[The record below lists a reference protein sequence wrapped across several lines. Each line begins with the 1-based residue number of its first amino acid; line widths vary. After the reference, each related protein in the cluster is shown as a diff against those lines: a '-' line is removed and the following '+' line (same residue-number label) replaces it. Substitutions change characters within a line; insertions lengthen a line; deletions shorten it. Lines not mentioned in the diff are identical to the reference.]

1 MADKQYTIKVGYSV
15 DDSGL
20 KKVKQD
26 LQTVQDIANEFKL
39 LGKGDY
45 TKQVSALTNAFDKS
59 ANFTLGKFD
68 SGKFVNEIKKSKLT
82 VDQLRTSLNA
92 MYGDGRSVFNHIAK
106 DVLDTNIQLRQ
117 TPKFIQEF
125 QRTFTNVFRY
135 NLAGMIQNA
144 FTGSFQQAIG
154 FAKSLDS
161 SLNDIRIV
169 TGKSAD
175 EMARFSKEAASAAK
189 SLGKSTT
196 DYTNASLI
204 YYQQGLS
211 ENEVKARTETTLKAA
226 NVTGQ
231 STDAVSQEL
240 TAVWNGYKLV
250 ADETESAVDKLAAV
264 AATTA
269 SNLEELSTGMSKVAS
284 AANTMG
290 VDFDQLNAQIATII
304 SVTRQAPESVGTALK
319 TIYAR
324 MSTIEAG
331 GMDEEGNTLTSYT
344 EKMNN
349 FGISVLDQTG
359 HLRDMGDVMEEIG
372 QKWQYMNKEQ
382 QVSLAQAMAGTRQ
395 YNNLMALFENWD
407 MYSKALNTSQ
417 NALGTLQKQQNI
429 YMDSLEA
436 HLKTLET
443 AKEEVFNT
451 LIDTDSFK
459 DLIDTVTALTETLN
473 TFFETFGGGLNSVLG
488 LMGMLAPMFKGQI
501 AGGIT
506 STAQSVKSF
515 ITNKNVI
522 QQQQEIALGQS
533 QNFITKDTD
542 PRMAQAFKTKAEG
555 LGMLNAHHVGTFA
568 TQEEYAAYIQQID
581 EIAKISGER
590 AGLQQ
595 TNFDTILDPSKY
607 LGGKDDFFDKKGFK
621 PSAELSN
628 KAFDARK
635 SGLAISGDEAL
646 EINNQLV
653 EEYDKFVEE
662 KKKAVELAKQEIEK
676 AKELLKYE
684 KEIKALTNKKTSE
697 EEADIAK
704 KKLTNAG
711 LKIQPKSLESYQE
724 TIANADLMGERY
736 AEAREDYEL
745 AKSKE
750 ARIDRGGND
759 AIDAYQKEQQELEL
773 RREITANVEE
783 EEKAKY
789 NIYEATNL
797 ITNSLQASIGL
808 YSSIASITSI
818 IEDDTNTTGEAIGK
832 IAAVLA
838 FQLLPGLVSTV
849 KLLSDL
855 KKTSA
860 ASGAIKGATEG
871 LAAAGTK
878 EVVKQGA
885 GIGTALGSGIA
896 SALGPVLVVAVA
908 AAVVA
913 GILNAINQHE
923 IKKLEKKAE
932 EAQKN
937 LQRGLETAKKSQEEA
952 DALKQIEAGYDELQ
966 KQYEDGN
973 LTKQDVINKTY
984 DLCMQYGQEDLAVR
998 ALCGSYEELNGL
1010 IEESS
1015 KKKNDKAIRDAKMAV
1030 QLANASADADIAVY
1044 NKKHGGVDYSKG
1056 MALKLAQNYDQIQ
1069 DTITNNPN
1077 STEAK
1082 AYLKELNLVG
1092 SQVDTIR
1099 AQWDAQA
1106 QGMFSNIGMG
1116 MDEGA
1121 ITSQAAYNKALEDA
1135 WKANES
1141 DFSSIGY
1148 DREKFMEE
1156 FNSSLLNDSDLSG
1169 YAQNTN
1175 LASQIA
1181 EQASVSI
1188 DEISDKL
1195 ADLDDGGLE
1204 FISEALNDE
1213 VIKSE
1218 KDFDELIKSYDN
1230 VRDYFKKNPVRIGV
1244 EGGLAQL
1251 AEKGEI
1257 DGATLAQIF
1266 SNGEISG
1273 LSQDQFSGLDIGS
1286 QSVALLNA
1294 TITDAKESE
1303 EDRKKALAALE
1314 AERDRLIQEAE
1325 NSYGTLTGEEIS
1337 AEEMRQAQ
1345 IDKFK
1350 TRASHDF
1357 KQGITDEELSAITSV
1372 TNATESDYEQI
1383 AKAVLNENFDNLT
1396 KAQKEIYEY
1405 IKDEIG
1411 DEQNWADSLLHGVVK
1426 TTQGGTDQK
1435 TIRENVNQLKY
1446 YEKQINKLQKAEF
1459 NYKKNKDAVNNAY
1472 KQNGAIVDHLQS
1484 QYKNLTNVVKDYND
1498 NGKLSVDNVQ
1508 TLLTMD
1514 NAFVASLEFQ
1524 GDQLAINGQAYE
1536 SLMDVQKA
1544 YMKEEV
1550 LSQMITDL
1558 NGLSQQKAI
1567 DMSQQLGS
1575 AQVQLSFDIEKAS
1588 AAAQEGSVAFTE
1600 YASALAKATG
1610 LDLGNISKDEAEIMK
1625 AAENK
1630 LKMIDAMTY
1639 YEDENSKSKKKKEEK
1654 KEYDDEF
1661 DRYWDLKKAID
1672 KVTQALER
1680 LDEVQEHL
1688 HGPELIKSL
1697 QNENKLLEKQ
1707 KETYVAL
1714 GKEQEKEAA
1723 ELREKLG
1730 DSGFLFDSEGQITNY
1745 KAQTQQMLQDM
1756 QAITDK
1762 FNQGG
1767 YDEESY
1773 DAAQKKYEKL
1783 KKNLERY
1790 DTLFYSE
1797 MVENEKK
1804 LREIEDEV
1812 IDNNMQAWETDIQV
1826 NLDLSEAER
1835 QWNDFF
1841 RDIQRDFTLEF
1852 EDISKKNAVGKKDFD
1867 TYTRAGGTLDTNMRA
1882 IQDIEAEMDTI
1893 MAGGA
1898 GKTIHS
1904 IAEGREKLKE
1914 LASEYRDNIQ
1924 NVYALYEEAWNNYL
1938 ETIDQGSAKLEKLV
1952 KEYDLINQK
1961 LEFQSQLIQLIYG
1974 KQEYDLMDQFYTAQR
1989 VNSEQEVDSLRQQ
2002 TEMWK
2007 KLYEEADEG
2016 SQDKA
2021 KYYDL
2026 WIDKQNQLNDLVIK
2040 HIEMLKNEYSNTVEN
2055 IFNKLEKTM
2064 TNNNTFSWMKE
2075 QWDLAKKS
2083 ADGYYDD
2090 VERIYEL
2097 ETMENKWKEA
2107 IDKAD
2112 TNKSQKMLNELMNT
2126 QLDSLREKEKLSEYD
2141 ITLAEKRLAVAKAQ
2155 AALDDAQN
2163 AKNTMKVTRGADG
2176 NWSYQYVADEDDVLA
2191 KQQAL
2196 LDAQHE
2202 AYEFAKKSW
2211 EDMQASIISD
2221 TSEALE
2227 SIKKLELEKVGASEE
2242 EIALID
2248 EKIRTIEETYWGPE
2262 GIITQHKQMAA
2273 EQERMLNEETAM
2285 SLVTAYNVDKEAYA
2299 EMTTEE
2305 KALLDELRQNQID
2318 SMQEVYYSTDEV
2330 YNLLADE
2337 AEAANARSL
2346 ESWTTLSAE
2355 IIRQWNS
2362 DDEDS
2367 VRTNILSALGQC
2379 QDALVDYGT
2388 YLDILAEKAGMDF
2401 GESGISGQIA
2411 EATLRTE
2418 LLNGQTAILVE
2429 TIESDLANALEV
2441 FENMQEEWIGV
2452 AEQTNVAYN
2461 ELENYLGMVGTVRK
2475 ELADLAQIINEMQ
2488 NLDIDLALNVP
2499 KGPGDKDNIASA
2511 NSSWK
2516 NNYKIEN
2523 YREGQFGIWDVNKG
2537 NWVVI
2542 GNESIDDY
2550 IGWNDT
2556 DFLKQYGYTGD
2567 PSQDHINWASMSYQ
2581 DKANWINRRA
2591 GGRDGNYG
2599 SLDYGALL
2607 GAVDGV
2613 LQKYAAKG
2621 AATVIGLD
2629 TGGYTGD
2636 WGPEGR
2642 LAMLHEKEL
2651 VLNKEDTSNMLSLV
2665 DILRGIS
2672 KSDVEGMMQLAFA
2685 DGIVG
2690 TAGFGAITNSSS
2702 SVGGNT
2708 FNITAEFPNAND
2720 VNEIRQAI
2728 LSLPNLA
2735 AQYINK
2741 K

>member
-45 TKQVSALTNAFDKS
+45 TKQISALTNAFDKS

-68 SGKFVNEIKKSKLT
+68 SGKFVNELKKSKLT

-92 MYGDGRSVFNHIAK
+92 MYGDGQTVFNHIAK
-106 DVLDTNIQLRQ
+106 DVLDANIQLRQ

-250 ADETESAVDKLAAV
+250 ADETEAAVDKLAAV

-459 DLIDTVTALTETLN
+459 DLIDTVTTLTETLN
-473 TFFETFGGGLNSVLG
+473 TFFETFGGGLNG
-488 LMGMLAPMFKGQI
+488 IMGMMAMFAPMFKTQI

-506 STAQSVKSF
+506 STVGNIKNF
-515 ITNKNVI
+515 FTNKN
-522 QQQQEIALGQS
+522 LMS
-533 QNFITKDTD
+533 
-542 PRMAQAFKTKAEG
+542 AQAGFAQSIGGLMNDDPVMNAVYQQRASIINTLNENHAEAF
-555 LGMLNAHHVGTFA
+555 MS
-568 TQEEYAAYIQQID
+568 QEEYDAF
-581 EIAKISGER
+581 KKRGE
-590 AGLQQ
+590 A
-595 TNFDTILDPSKY
+595 
-607 LGGKDDFFDKKGFK
+607 
-621 PSAELSN
+621 LSL
-628 KAFDARK
+628 K
-635 SGLAISGDEAL
+635 SGAAAQS
-646 EINNQLV
+646 
-653 EEYDKFVEE
+653 
-662 KKKAVELAKQEIEK
+662 
-676 AKELLKYE
+676 
-684 KEIKALTNKKTSE
+684 
-697 EEADIAK
+697 
-704 KKLTNAG
+704 
-711 LKIQPKSLESYQE
+711 
-724 TIANADLMGERY
+724 
-736 AEAREDYEL
+736 
-745 AKSKE
+745 
-750 ARIDRGGND
+750 
-759 AIDAYQKEQQELEL
+759 QQELLGALTSDEYKKMFGDANRASNMASGFKEAGTLLDTNDLSALKKSVTEARDNRLSNLGYKIQDLQTRRDTLSERKAALLQLADEKDLRKAKAPNAPQLTQAQREL
-773 RREITANVEE
+773 QTSLFGNTNLSGDQIRKKTEELDLDKQIAEIDTQIASAEKEKATYIEKSAKLTQSMEEKLDIEARKAAFIHDEESGIVEE
-783 EEKAKY
+783 IENQRKDKLDIY
-789 NIYEATNL
+789 NATDLTVNAL
-797 ITNSLQASIGL
+797 ATAAGL
-808 YSSIASITSI
+808 YSSIGSITAI
-818 IEDDTNTTGEAIGK
+818 ISDDTDSIGEKIGK
-832 IAAVLA
+832 LSMVLMAQVLPSVVSLVNFTREMKQMQGAANGAVE
-838 FQLLPGLVSTV
+838 G
-849 KLLSDL
+849 
-855 KKTSA
+855 SA
-860 ASGAIKGATEG
+860 KGA
-871 LAAAGTK
+871 AK
-878 EVVKQGA
+878 EVAKK
-885 GIGTALGSGIA
+885 GIGAKIGATVA
-896 SALGPVLVVAVA
+896 SALGPILAVA
-908 AAVVA
+908 IGAAVVA
-913 GILNAINQHE
+913 GFLNAINQHE

-932 EAQKN
+932 K
-937 LQRGLETAKKSQEEA
+937 AKEELKRATEQSSKSNEEA
-952 DALKQIEAGYDELQ
+952 EALRQIEEGYDELQ
-966 KQYEDGN
+966 KQLEDGSI
-973 LTKQDVINKTY
+973 TKQDVIDKTY
-984 DLCMQYGQEDLAVR
+984 DLCIQYGQEDLAVR
-998 ALCGSYEELNGL
+998 ALCGSYENLNDL
-1010 IEESS
+1010 LEENS
-1015 KKKNDKAIRDAKMAV
+1015 KKKNEQAIADSKMAV
-1030 QLANASADADIAVY
+1030 ERAKESAKAEAKLY
-1044 NKKHGGVDYSKG
+1044 NKKNSSFFGLIPNKKKSVSASDATNL
-1056 MALKLAQNYDQIQ
+1056 ALNYDEIQ
-1069 DTITNNPN
+1069 ESVLKNPD
-1077 STEAK
+1077 SKESK
-1082 AYLKELNLVG
+1082 EYLRQLEVLG
-1092 SQVDTIR
+1092 EQVDVIR
-1099 AQWDAQA
+1099 AEYASQAAAQ
-1106 QGMFSNIGMG
+1106 MSNIGLD
-1116 MDEGA
+1116 MDNGA
-1121 ITSQAAYNKALEDA
+1121 ITSQAAYVEALKNA
-1135 WKANES
+1135 WTNNS
-1141 DFSSIGY
+1141 DFFASIGY
-1148 DREKFMEE
+1148 DEKEFYDE
-1156 FNSSLLNDSDLSG
+1156 FNSQMLKDEELSS
-1169 YAQNTN
+1169 YAQKYGI
-1175 LASQIA
+1175 SQQIA
-1181 EQASVSI
+1181 
-1188 DEISDKL
+1188 DEAKIS
-1195 ADLDDGGLE
+1195 A
-1204 FISEALNDE
+1204 DE
-1213 VIKSE
+1213 VNDIL
-1218 KDFDELIKSYDN
+1218 KDADTAMIQYVSDALSDGVIESKESLEEILKEYDEF
-1230 VRDYFKKNPVRIGV
+1230 RGYFEKNPVRMGI
-1244 EGGLAQL
+1244 ESGLAQL
-1251 AEKGEI
+1251 VK
-1257 DGATLAQIF
+1257 DGTISEDTIAQIF
-1266 SNGEISG
+1266 SNGNIG
-1273 LSQDQFSGLDIGS
+1273 NMSQDQFSSADVGTQTASLLTAQIFDAQNQEQARKEALEEANRLLKEAEDKQSEYGGIEKTLSAEDI
-1286 QSVALLNA
+1286 QSVFIQHLKNNSRNVYNYDAYGNMWSQADLLEN
-1294 TITDAKESE
+1294 ITP
-1303 EDRKKALAALE
+1303 EDI
-1314 AERDRLIQEAE
+1314 AEIA
-1325 NSYGTLTGEEIS
+1325 
-1337 AEEMRQAQ
+1337 
-1345 IDKFK
+1345 
-1350 TRASHDF
+1350 RASKEGKTDSLTD
-1357 KQGITDEELSAITSV
+1357 KQKQDLEIIKSQLEKGQLNYQGDSWE
-1372 TNATESDYEQI
+1372 DY
-1383 AKAVLNENFDNLT
+1383 VLNDYKVTGNKSNLS
-1396 KAQKEIYEY
+1396 QKEIKENEKSILRY
-1405 IKDEIG
+1405 KKKVDE
-1411 DEQNWADSLLHGVVK
+1411 
-1426 TTQGGTDQK
+1426 
-1435 TIRENVNQLKY
+1435 LK
-1446 YEKQINKLQKAEF
+1446 KAELD
-1459 NYKKNKDAVNNAY
+1459 YKKTKESVNAAY
-1472 KQNGAIVDHLQS
+1472 KQTANDVDHLQS
-1484 QYKNLTNVVKDYND
+1484 QYQGLVNIVKDYND
-1498 NGKLSVDNVQ
+1498 NNKLSVDNVQ

-1524 GDQLAINGQAYE
+1524 GDQLAINGQTYE
-1536 SLMDVQKA
+1536 SLMDIQKA

-1558 NGLSQQKAI
+1558 AGLSQKKAI
-1567 DMSQQLGS
+1567 DLSYQLGN
-1575 AQVQLSFDIEKAS
+1575 AQKGLSIDVAEAS
-1588 AAAQEGSVAFTE
+1588 AAAQQGTVAFTE
-1600 YASALAKATG
+1600 YASALAKAAG
-1610 LDLGNISKDEAEIMK
+1610 VDLGNISKDEAEFIK
-1625 AAENK
+1625 ATENR
-1630 LKMIDAMTY
+1630 LKMLDAMTY
-1639 YEDENSKSKKKKEEK
+1639 YEDENSKSKKNKEEK

-1672 KVTQALER
+1672 KVTQAIER
-1680 LDEVQEHL
+1680 LDEAQEHL

-1714 GKEQEKEAA
+1714 GKEQEKEAE
-1723 ELREKLG
+1723 ELRKKLG

-1767 YDEESY
+1767 YDEDSY
-1773 DAAQKKYEKL
+1773 NAAQKKYEKI

-1797 MVENEKK
+1797 MVDNEKK
-1804 LREIEDEV
+1804 LREIEDAV

-1867 TYTRAGGTLDTNMRA
+1867 TYTRAGGTLDTNIKA
-1882 IQDIEAEMDTI
+1882 IRDIEADMDAI
-1893 MAGGA
+1893 AAGGT
-1898 GKTIHS
+1898 GKLIHS
-1904 IAEGREKLKE
+1904 IAEGREKVKE
-1914 LASEYRDNIQ
+1914 LATDYRNNIQ
-1924 NVYALYEEAWNNYL
+1924 EVYNLYQEAWENYL
-1938 ETIDQGSAKLEKLV
+1938 ATIDQGSAKLEKLI

-2040 HIEMLKNEYSNTVEN
+2040 HIEMLKNEYSNTVES

-2112 TNKSQKMLNELMNT
+2112 SNKSQKMLNELMNT

-2163 AKNTMKVTRGADG
+2163 AKNTMKVTRGTDG

-2285 SLVTAYNVDKEAYA
+2285 SVVTAYNVDQAAY
-2299 EMTTEE
+2299 EQMTTEE

-2318 SMQEVYYSTDEV
+2318 SMQDVYYSTDEV

-2337 AEAANARSL
+2337 AEATNARSL

-2379 QDALVDYGT
+2379 QDALVDYGAF
-2388 YLDILAEKAGMDF
+2388 LDILAEKAGMDF
-2401 GESGISGQIA
+2401 GEAGISGQIA

-2418 LLNGQTAILVE
+2418 LLNDQTAILVE

-2441 FENMQEEWIGV
+2441 FENMQDEWMNV
-2452 AEQTNVAYN
+2452 AEDTHTAYE
-2461 ELENYLGMVGTVRK
+2461 ELENYLHTVGTVRQ

-2488 NLDIDLALNVP
+2488 NLDIDLALSVP
-2499 KGPGDKDNIASA
+2499 KGPGNKDKDNT
-2511 NSSWK
+2511 NPYGTD
-2516 NNYKIEN
+2516 NNIRFEN
-2523 YREGQFGIWDVNKG
+2523 YREGQIGAWNVEKG
-2537 NWVVI
+2537 NWEAI
-2542 GNESIDDY
+2542 GTEQILDNYFSDNVLRKDY
-2550 IGWNDT
+2550 LGMT
-2556 DFLKQYGYTGD
+2556 KEDFR
-2567 PSQDHINWASMSYQ
+2567 NMSEAEQVAWLNQHYE
-2581 DKANWINRRA
+2581 D
-2591 GGRDGNYG
+2591 
-2599 SLDYGALL
+2599 
-2607 GAVDGV
+2607 V
-2613 LQKYAAKG
+2613 
-2621 AATVIGLD
+2621 AATAVATNLFDTISSNKRPLQNNFYKIKQFD
-2629 TGGYTGD
+2629 TGGYTGA
-2636 WGPEGR
+2636 WGSDGR
-2642 LAMLHEKEL
+2642 LAILDEKEL

-2672 KSDVEGMMQLAFA
+2672 KSDVESMMQLAFA

>member
-45 TKQVSALTNAFDKS
+45 TKQISALTNAFDKS

-68 SGKFVNEIKKSKLT
+68 SGKFVNELKKSKLT

-92 MYGDGRSVFNHIAK
+92 MYGDGQTVFNHIAK
-106 DVLDTNIQLRQ
+106 DVLDANIQLRQ

-250 ADETESAVDKLAAV
+250 ADETEAAVDKLAAV

-407 MYSKALNTSQ
+407 MYTKTLNTSQ
-417 NALGTLQKQQNI
+417 NALGTLQKQQNV

-459 DLIDTVTALTETLN
+459 DLIDTVTTLTETLN
-473 TFFETFGGGLNSVLG
+473 TFFETFGGGLNG
-488 LMGMLAPMFKGQI
+488 IMGMMAMFAPMFKTQI

-506 STAQSVKSF
+506 STVGNIKNF
-515 ITNKNVI
+515 FTNKN
-522 QQQQEIALGQS
+522 LMS
-533 QNFITKDTD
+533 
-542 PRMAQAFKTKAEG
+542 AQAGFAQSTGGLMNDDPVMNAVYQQRASIINTLNKNHAEAF
-555 LGMLNAHHVGTFA
+555 MS
-568 TQEEYAAYIQQID
+568 QEEYDAF
-581 EIAKISGER
+581 KKRGE
-590 AGLQQ
+590 A
-595 TNFDTILDPSKY
+595 
-607 LGGKDDFFDKKGFK
+607 
-621 PSAELSN
+621 LSL
-628 KAFDARK
+628 K
-635 SGLAISGDEAL
+635 SGAAAQSQQELLGALTSDEYKKMFGDANRASNMASGLKETGVLLDTNDLSALKKSVTEARDNRLTNLGYEIRDLQTKRDTLSERKAALLQLADEKDLRKAKAPNAPQLTQAQRELQTSLFGNTNLSGDQ
-646 EINNQLV
+646 IR
-653 EEYDKFVEE
+653 
-662 KKKAVELAKQEIEK
+662 
-676 AKELLKYE
+676 
-684 KEIKALTNKKTSE
+684 KKTE
-697 EEADIAK
+697 ELDLDKQIAEID
-704 KKLTNAG
+704 T
-711 LKIQPKSLESYQE
+711 Q
-724 TIANADLMGERY
+724 IANAEKEKATYIEKSAKLTQSMEEKLDI
-736 AEAREDYEL
+736 EARKAAFIHDEE
-745 AKSKE
+745 SG
-750 ARIDRGGND
+750 I
-759 AIDAYQKEQQELEL
+759 
-773 RREITANVEE
+773 VEE
-783 EEKAKY
+783 IENQRKDKLDIY
-789 NIYEATNL
+789 NATDLTVNAL
-797 ITNSLQASIGL
+797 ATAAGL
-808 YSSIASITSI
+808 YSSIGSITAI
-818 IEDDTNTTGEAIGK
+818 ISDDTDSIGEKIGK
-832 IAAVLA
+832 LSMVLMAQVLPSVVSLVNFTREMKQMQGAANGAVEGSA
-838 FQLLPGLVSTV
+838 EGAAKEVA
-849 KLLSDL
+849 
-855 KKTSA
+855 KKGI
-860 ASGAIKGATEG
+860 GAKIGAT
-871 LAAAGTK
+871 
-878 EVVKQGA
+878 V
-885 GIGTALGSGIA
+885 A
-896 SALGPVLVVAVA
+896 SALGPILAVA
-908 AAVVA
+908 IGAAVVA
-913 GILNAINQHE
+913 GFLNAINQHE

-932 EAQKN
+932 K
-937 LQRGLETAKKSQEEA
+937 AKEELKRATEQSSKSNEEA
-952 DALKQIEAGYDELQ
+952 EALRQIEEGYDELQ
-966 KQYEDGN
+966 KQLEDDSM
-973 LTKQDVINKTY
+973 TKQDVIDKTY
-984 DLCMQYGQEDLAVR
+984 DLCIQYGQEDLAVR
-998 ALCGSYEELNGL
+998 ALCGSYENLNNL
-1010 IEESS
+1010 LEENS
-1015 KKKNDKAIRDAKMAV
+1015 KKKNEQAIADSKMAV
-1030 QLANASADADIAVY
+1030 ERAKASAKAEAKLY
-1044 NKKHGGVDYSKG
+1044 NKKNSSFFGLIPNKKKSVSASDATNL
-1056 MALKLAQNYDQIQ
+1056 ALNYDEIQ
-1069 DTITNNPN
+1069 ESVLKNPD
-1077 STEAK
+1077 SKESK
-1082 AYLKELNLVG
+1082 EYLRQLEVLG
-1092 SQVDTIR
+1092 EQVDAIR
-1099 AQWDAQA
+1099 AEYASQAAAQ
-1106 QGMFSNIGMG
+1106 MSNIGLG
-1116 MDEGA
+1116 MDNGA
-1121 ITSQAAYNKALEDA
+1121 ITSQAAYVEALRSA
-1135 WKANES
+1135 WKNNS
-1141 DFSSIGY
+1141 DFFTSIGY
-1148 DREKFMEE
+1148 DEKEFYDE
-1156 FNSSLLNDSDLSG
+1156 FNSQILKDEELSS
-1169 YAQNTN
+1169 YARKYGISQ
-1175 LASQIA
+1175 QIA
-1181 EQASVSI
+1181 
-1188 DEISDKL
+1188 DEAKIS
-1195 ADLDDGGLE
+1195 A
-1204 FISEALNDE
+1204 DE
-1213 VIKSE
+1213 VNDIL
-1218 KDFDELIKSYDN
+1218 KDADTAMIQYVSDALSDGVIESKESLEEILKEYDEF
-1230 VRDYFKKNPVRIGV
+1230 RGYFEKNPVRMGI
-1244 EGGLAQL
+1244 ESGLAQL
-1251 AEKGEI
+1251 VK
-1257 DGATLAQIF
+1257 DGTISGDTIAQIF
-1266 SNGEISG
+1266 SNGNIG
-1273 LSQDQFSGLDIGS
+1273 NMSQDQFSSADVGTQTASLLTAQIFDAQSQEQARKEALEEANRLLKEAEGKQSEYGGIEKTLSAEDI
-1286 QSVALLNA
+1286 QSVFIQHLKNNA
-1294 TITDAKESE
+1294 RGLTYFDGKSGMEWQQTDILSGITP
-1303 EDRKKALAALE
+1303 EDI
-1314 AERDRLIQEAE
+1314 AEIA
-1325 NSYGTLTGEEIS
+1325 
-1337 AEEMRQAQ
+1337 
-1345 IDKFK
+1345 
-1350 TRASHDF
+1350 RASKEGKTDSLSD
-1357 KQGITDEELSAITSV
+1357 KQKQNLEIIKSQLEKGQLNYQGDSWE
-1372 TNATESDYEQI
+1372 DY
-1383 AKAVLNENFDNLT
+1383 VLNDYKITGNKSNLS
-1396 KAQKEIYEY
+1396 QKEI
-1405 IKDEIG
+1405 K
-1411 DEQNWADSLLHGVVK
+1411 
-1426 TTQGGTDQK
+1426 
-1435 TIRENVNQLKY
+1435 EN
-1446 YEKQINKLQKAEF
+1446 EKSILR
-1459 NYKKNKDAVNNAY
+1459 YKKKVDELKKTELDYKKTKESVNAAY
-1472 KQNGAIVDHLQS
+1472 KQTANNVDHLQS
-1484 QYKNLTNVVKDYND
+1484 QYKGLVNIVKDYND
-1498 NGKLSVDNVQ
+1498 NNKLSVDNVQ

-1536 SLMDVQKA
+1536 SLMDIQKA

-1550 LSQMITDL
+1550 LSQMVTDL
-1558 NGLSQQKAI
+1558 AGLSQKEAI
-1567 DMSQQLGS
+1567 DLSYQLGN
-1575 AQVQLSFDIEKAS
+1575 AQEGLSIDIAKAS
-1588 AAAQEGSVAFTE
+1588 AAAQQGTVAFTE

-1610 LDLGNISKDEAEIMK
+1610 VDLGNISKDEAEIIK

-1639 YEDENSKSKKKKEEK
+1639 YEDENSSSKKKKEEK

-1672 KVTQALER
+1672 KVTQAIER
-1680 LDEVQEHL
+1680 LDEAQEHL

-1714 GKEQEKEAA
+1714 GKEQEKEAE
-1723 ELREKLG
+1723 ELRKKLG

-1767 YDEESY
+1767 YDQDSY

-1790 DTLFYSE
+1790 DTLFYTE

-1804 LREIEDEV
+1804 LREIEDAV
-1812 IDNNMQAWETDIQV
+1812 IDNNMQAWSTDIQV

-1852 EDISKKNAVGKKDFD
+1852 EDISKKNNVGKKDFD
-1867 TYTRAGGTLDTNMRA
+1867 TYTRAGGTLDTNIRA
-1882 IQDIEAEMDTI
+1882 IRDIEADMDAI
-1893 MAGGA
+1893 AAGGT
-1898 GKTIHS
+1898 GKLIHS

-1914 LASEYRDNIQ
+1914 LATDYRNNIQ
-1924 NVYALYEEAWNNYL
+1924 EVYNLYQEAWENYL
-1938 ETIDQGSAKLEKLV
+1938 ATIDQGSAKLEKLI

-1974 KQEYDLMDQFYTAQR
+1974 KKEYDLMEQFYTAQR
-1989 VNSEQEVDSLRQQ
+1989 VNSEQEIDSLRQQ
-2002 TEMWK
+2002 TTMWQ

-2016 SQDKA
+2016 SADKA

-2026 WIDKQNQLNDLVIK
+2026 WIEKQNQLNDAVLK
-2040 HIEMLKNEYSNTVEN
+2040 HIDLLKNEYSNTVEG
-2055 IFNKLEKTM
+2055 IFDKLEKAV

-2126 QLDSLREKEKLSEYD
+2126 QLDALREKEKLSEYD

-2163 AKNTMKVTRGADG
+2163 AKNTMKVTRGTDG

-2221 TSEALE
+2221 TESALE

-2248 EKIRTIEETYWGPE
+2248 EKIRTIEEAYWGPE

-2273 EQERMLNEETAM
+2273 EQERMLNEETSM
-2285 SLVTAYNVDKEAYA
+2285 SLVTAYQVDQAAY
-2299 EMTTEE
+2299 EQMTTEE

-2318 SMQEVYYSTDEV
+2318 SMQDVYYSTDEV

-2337 AEAANARSL
+2337 AEATNARSL

-2379 QDALVDYGT
+2379 QDALVDYGIF
-2388 YLDILAEKAGMDF
+2388 LDILAEKAGMDF
-2401 GESGISGQIA
+2401 GEQGISGQIA

-2418 LLNGQTAILVE
+2418 LLNDQTAILVE

-2441 FENMQEEWIGV
+2441 FENMQDEWMNV
-2452 AEQTNVAYN
+2452 AEDTHTAYE
-2461 ELENYLGMVGTVRK
+2461 ELENYLHMVGTVRE
-2475 ELADLAQIINEMQ
+2475 ELAELAQIINEMQ
-2488 NLDIDLALNVP
+2488 NLDIDLALSVP
-2499 KGPGDKDNIASA
+2499 KSTKGNPSDNPIL
-2511 NSSWK
+2511 NTNEDNGK
-2516 NNYKIEN
+2516 GIYKLEN
-2523 YREGQFGIWDVNKG
+2523 YREGQMGLWDVQKG
-2537 NWVVI
+2537 NWVTI
-2542 GNESIDDY
+2542 GDESISKY
-2550 IGWNDT
+2550 
-2556 DFLKQYGYTGD
+2556 
-2567 PSQDHINWASMSYQ
+2567 
-2581 DKANWINRRA
+2581 
-2591 GGRDGNYG
+2591 
-2599 SLDYGALL
+2599 LL
-2607 GAVDGV
+2607 GAAGYSSREDFANSNHKNWGAMS
-2613 LQKYAAKG
+2613 LQEQLDIYMQNRSLNNGNVVEQFLAKIAQKIGDAAQ
-2621 AATVIGLD
+2621 GLA
-2629 TGGYTGD
+2629 TGGYTGS
-2636 WGPEGR
+2636 WGSEGK
-2642 LAMLHEKEL
+2642 LAVLHEKEL

-2665 DILRGIS
+2665 DILRRITRSDIESMINASYADSMIGSSRFGSIVNSTTS
-2672 KSDVEGMMQLAFA
+2672 K
-2685 DGIVG
+2685 
-2690 TAGFGAITNSSS
+2690 
-2702 SVGGNT
+2702 GGNT

-2720 VNEIRQAI
+2720 VEEIRQAI

-2735 AQYINK
+2735 TQYVNQK
-2741 K
+2741 

>member
-20 KKVKQD
+20 KRVKQD
-26 LQTVQDIANEFKL
+26 LQTVQDIANQFKI

-45 TKQVSALTNAFDKS
+45 TKQVNALTDAFDKS
-59 ANFTLGKFD
+59 ANFSLNKFD
-68 SGKFVNEIKKSKLT
+68 SGKFVNEIKKGKVT

-92 MYGDGRSVFNHIAK
+92 MGGDGRSVFNHIAK

-204 YYQQGLS
+204 YYQQGLD
-211 ENEVKARTETTLKAA
+211 EKEVKARTETTLKAA

-231 STDAVSQEL
+231 STDEVSQEL

-250 ADETESAVDKLAAV
+250 ADQTEEAVDKLAAV

-324 MSTIEAG
+324 MSTIQAG

-349 FGISVLDQTG
+349 FGISVLNQSG
-359 HLRDMGDVMEEIG
+359 NLRDMGDVMEEIG

-473 TFFETFGGGLNSVLG
+473 TFFETFGGGMQGILG
-488 LMGMLAPMFKGQI
+488 MVAMFAPMFKNQI
-501 AGGIT
+501 ANGVV
-506 STAQSVKSF
+506 STIGNIKNTF
-515 ITNKNVI
+515 TNKNI
-522 QQQQEIALGQS
+522 LKAQMDIANNKG
-533 QNFITKDTD
+533 DE
-542 PRMAQAFKTKAEG
+542 AFKYGDMATGAAYREKAKVI
-555 LGMLNAHHVGTFA
+555 GMLNDNHAMSYLS
-568 TQEEYAAYIQQID
+568 QEEYDAYMNEAKGLSDEGFDIAQTENKLFNYIDKNRNRYGNKTLNYIEQLRDKGDRSSSDELRQLHQYMSEDYANNVEGFDIRKGQEQTELESLKRKKADLEKLLKGSDASGNERNNARQQQAGGNNTPGNYID
-581 EIAKISGER
+581 PTLSKAVAGQKEIKQSILEVDKQIAEEEQKIASIEAEQKAFISENAKTHAKE
-590 AGLQQ
+590 LQITEQ
-595 TNFDTILDPSKY
+595 LVDNTEAIDKKESDLKEKIEEEAKQKLATYSITDTILSTTMAMTGTYSSIVSLTSVWNDETESVGEKI
-607 LGGKDDFFDKKGFK
+607 GKTALILTTQTL
-621 PSAELSN
+621 P
-628 KAFDARK
+628 
-635 SGLAISGDEAL
+635 AIVGVVSTL
-646 EINNQLV
+646 
-653 EEYDKFVEE
+653 K
-662 KKKAVELAKQEIEK
+662 K
-676 AKELLKYE
+676 AKEV
-684 KEIKALTNKKTSE
+684 
-697 EEADIAK
+697 ADAAAIAK
-704 KKLTNAG
+704 QGGETLSLG
-711 LKIQPKSLESYQE
+711 KSVLA
-724 TIANADLMGERY
+724 TIAP
-736 AEAREDYEL
+736 
-745 AKSKE
+745 
-750 ARIDRGGND
+750 
-759 AIDAYQKEQQELEL
+759 
-773 RREITANVEE
+773 
-783 EEKAKY
+783 
-789 NIYEATNL
+789 
-797 ITNSLQASIGL
+797 
-808 YSSIASITSI
+808 
-818 IEDDTNTTGEAIGK
+818 AIGP
-832 IAAVLA
+832 II
-838 FQLLPGLVSTV
+838 G
-849 KLLSDL
+849 
-855 KKTSA
+855 
-860 ASGAIKGATEG
+860 GA
-871 LAAAGTK
+871 
-878 EVVKQGA
+878 
-885 GIGTALGSGIA
+885 
-896 SALGPVLVVAVA
+896 VAVA
-908 AAVVA
+908 AIA
-913 GILNAINQHE
+913 GIAKAIHDSQV
-923 IKKLEKKAE
+923 KKLEKKAE

-937 LQRGLETAKKSQEEA
+937 LQRGLDTAKESQKEA
-952 DALKQIEAGYDELQ
+952 NALKQVEAGYDDLQ
-966 KQYEDGN
+966 KQYEEGN

-984 DLCMQYGQEDLAVR
+984 DLCMQYGQEDLAIR

-1015 KKKNDKAIRDAKMAV
+1015 EKKNEKAIKDAKMAV

-1044 NKKHGGVDYSKG
+1044 NKKHNGVDYSKG
-1056 MALKLAQNYDQIQ
+1056 MALELAQNYDQIQ
-1069 DTITNNPN
+1069 DIITNNPN
-1077 STEAK
+1077 SSEAK
-1082 AYLKELNLVG
+1082 AYLKALGIVG
-1092 SQVDTIR
+1092 TQVDTIR
-1099 AQWDAQA
+1099 SQWDTQA

-1121 ITSQAAYNKALEDA
+1121 ITSQAAYNKVLEDA

-1148 DREKFMEE
+1148 DKEKFMDE

-1181 EQASVSI
+1181 EQASISI

-1204 FISEALNDE
+1204 FVADALNDE
-1213 VIKSE
+1213 VITSKE
-1218 KDFDELIKSYDN
+1218 DFDKIINEYDS
-1230 VRDYFKKNPVRIGV
+1230 FKGYLEKNPVRLGV

-1251 AEKGEI
+1251 AEKGQI
-1257 DGATLAQIF
+1257 DSATLAQIF
-1266 SNGEISG
+1266 SGGDISG
-1273 LSQDQFSGLDIGS
+1273 LSQDQFSGLDVGS
-1286 QSVALLNA
+1286 QSVALLDT
-1294 TITDAKESE
+1294 TINDAQESE
-1303 EDRKKALAALE
+1303 KTRKEALKAAEDRLAELK
-1314 AERDRLIQEAE
+1314 QEAE
-1325 NSYGTLTGEEIS
+1325 NSYGKLIGEGYS

-1345 IDKFK
+1345 MEKFQQRMINDPTIHIAGETVSGVSQETK
-1350 TRASHDF
+1350 ADIL
-1357 KQGITDEELSAITSV
+1357 K
-1372 TNATESDYEQI
+1372 ATESDYEQI
-1383 AKAVLNENFDNLT
+1383 AKAVIEGSVDNLT
-1396 KAQKEIYEY
+1396 KAQKSVYEY
-1405 IKDEIG
+1405 VKNNTEDIE
-1411 DEQNWADSLLHGVVK
+1411 NWADAMLNGTLK
-1426 TTQGGTDQK
+1426 TANGGDQRA
-1435 TIRENVNQLKY
+1435 IRNNIKQLEHYQKLV
-1446 YEKQINKLQKAEF
+1446 NKLQKQEF
-1459 NYKKNKDAVNNAY
+1459 DYKKNKDAVNNAY

-1536 SLMDVQKA
+1536 SLMDIQKA

-1575 AQVQLSFDIEKAS
+1575 AQVQLSFDVEKAS
-1588 AAAQEGSVAFTE
+1588 AAAQQGTVAFTE

-1672 KVTQALER
+1672 KVTQAIER
-1680 LDEVQEHL
+1680 LDEAQEHL

-1714 GKEQEKEAA
+1714 GKEQEKEAE
-1723 ELREKLG
+1723 ELRKKLG

-1767 YDEESY
+1767 YDKDSY

-1790 DTLFYSE
+1790 DTLFYTE

-1804 LREIEDEV
+1804 LREIEDAV
-1812 IDNNMQAWETDIQV
+1812 IDNNMQAWSTDIQV

-1852 EDISKKNAVGKKDFD
+1852 EDISKKNNVGKKDFD
-1867 TYTRAGGTLDTNMRA
+1867 TYTRAGGTLDTNIKA
-1882 IQDIEAEMDTI
+1882 IRDIEADMDTI
-1893 MAGGA
+1893 AAGGT
-1898 GKTIHS
+1898 GKLIHS

-1914 LASEYRDNIQ
+1914 LATDYRNNIQ
-1924 NVYALYEEAWNNYL
+1924 EVYNLYQEAWENYL
-1938 ETIDQGSAKLEKLV
+1938 ATIDQGSAKLEKLIR
-1952 KEYDLINQK
+1952 EYDLINQK

-1974 KQEYDLMDQFYTAQR
+1974 KKEYDLMEQFYTAQR
-1989 VNSEQEVDSLRQQ
+1989 VNSEQEIDSLRQQ
-2002 TEMWK
+2002 TTMWQ
-2007 KLYEEADEG
+2007 KLYEEANEG
-2016 SQDKA
+2016 SADKA

-2026 WIDKQNQLNDLVIK
+2026 WIEKQNQLNDAVLK
-2040 HIEMLKNEYSNTVEN
+2040 HIDLLKNEYSNTVEG
-2055 IFNKLEKTM
+2055 IFDKLEKTV

-2126 QLDSLREKEKLSEYD
+2126 QLDALREKEKLSEYD

-2163 AKNTMKVTRGADG
+2163 AKNTMKVTRGTDG

-2221 TSEALE
+2221 TESALE

-2248 EKIRTIEETYWGPE
+2248 EKIRTIEEAYWGPE

-2285 SLVTAYNVDKEAYA
+2285 SLVTAYQVDQAAY
-2299 EMTTEE
+2299 EQMTAEE

-2318 SMQEVYYSTDEV
+2318 SMQDVYYSTDEV

-2337 AEAANARSL
+2337 AEATNARSL

-2388 YLDILAEKAGMDF
+2388 FLDILAEKAGMDF
-2401 GESGISGQIA
+2401 GENGISGQIA

-2418 LLNGQTAILVE
+2418 LLNDQTAILVE

-2441 FENMQEEWIGV
+2441 FENMQDEWMNV
-2452 AEQTNVAYN
+2452 AEDTHTAYE
-2461 ELENYLGMVGTVRK
+2461 ELENYLHTVGTVRQ

-2488 NLDIDLALNVP
+2488 NLDIDLALSVP
-2499 KGPGDKDNIASA
+2499 KVPGNKDEDNTNPYGTDNNIRF
-2511 NSSWK
+2511 
-2516 NNYKIEN
+2516 EN
-2523 YREGQFGIWDVNKG
+2523 YREGQIGAWNVEKG
-2537 NWVVI
+2537 NWEAI
-2542 GNESIDDY
+2542 GTEQILDNYFSDNVLRKDY
-2550 IGWNDT
+2550 LGMT
-2556 DFLKQYGYTGD
+2556 KEDFR
-2567 PSQDHINWASMSYQ
+2567 NMSEAEQIAWLNQHYE
-2581 DKANWINRRA
+2581 DVAATAVATNLFGTNRRP
-2591 GGRDGNYG
+2591 
-2599 SLDYGALL
+2599 
-2607 GAVDGV
+2607 
-2613 LQKYAAKG
+2613 LQNNLYKIKQF
-2621 AATVIGLD
+2621 D
-2629 TGGYTGD
+2629 TGGYTGA
-2636 WGPEGR
+2636 WGSDGK
-2642 LAMLHEKEL
+2642 LAVLHEKEL
-2651 VLNKEDTSNMLSLV
+2651 VLNEEDTSNMLSLV
-2665 DILRGIS
+2665 DILRRITRSDIESMINASYADSMIGSSRFGSIVNSTTS
-2672 KSDVEGMMQLAFA
+2672 K
-2685 DGIVG
+2685 
-2690 TAGFGAITNSSS
+2690 
-2702 SVGGNT
+2702 GGNT

-2720 VNEIRQAI
+2720 VEEIRQAI

-2735 AQYINK
+2735 TQYVNQK
-2741 K
+2741 

>member
-15 DDSGL
+15 DDAGL
-20 KKVKQD
+20 NKVKAD
-26 LQTVQDIANEFKL
+26 LKTLQEVAQNVKL
-39 LGKGDY
+39 FGKGDY
-45 TKQVSALTNAFDKS
+45 TREINALSNAFDKS
-59 ANFTLGKFD
+59 ANFSLNKFD
-68 SGKFVNEIKKSKLT
+68 TGKFVNEIKKGKVT
-82 VDQLRTSLNA
+82 IDQLRTSLNT
-92 MYGDGRSVFNHIAK
+92 MGGHGHSVFNHLAK
-106 DVLDTNIQLRQ
+106 DILDTNIQLNQ
-117 TPKFIQEF
+117 TPKFIKEF

-135 NLAGMIQNA
+135 NIAGTIQNA
-144 FTGSFQQAIG
+144 FAGSFQQAIG

-204 YYQQGLS
+204 YYQQGLD
-211 ENEVKARTETTLKAA
+211 EKEVKARTETTLKAA

-231 STDAVSQEL
+231 GTDEVSQEL

-250 ADETESAVDKLAAV
+250 ADQTEEAVDKLAAV

-324 MSTIEAG
+324 MSTIQAG

-349 FGISVLDQTG
+349 FGISVLDQAG
-359 HLRDMGDVMEEIG
+359 NLRNMGDVMEEIG

-407 MYSKALNTSQ
+407 MYNSALKTSE
-417 NALGTLQKQQNI
+417 NALGTLQKQQDI
-429 YMDSLEA
+429 YMDSIEA
-436 HLKTLET
+436 HINKLET

-451 LIDTDSFK
+451 LIDADSFK
-459 DLIDTVTALTETLN
+459 DLIDTVTTLTETLN
-473 TFFETFGGGLNSVLG
+473 TFFETFGGGMQGILG
-488 LMGMLAPMFKGQI
+488 MVAMFAPMFKNQI
-501 AGGIT
+501 ANGVV
-506 STAQSVKSF
+506 STIGNIKNTF
-515 ITNKNVI
+515 TNKNI
-522 QQQQEIALGQS
+522 MQAQLDLISKDRETAFQTGDIASTAAYGKKADILGVLKDNNAQS
-533 QNFITKDTD
+533 F
-542 PRMAQAFKTKAEG
+542 M
-555 LGMLNAHHVGTFA
+555 
-568 TQEEYAAYIQQID
+568 TQEEWDETIKKSDELGLSAFHATSKQQ
-581 EIAKISGER
+581 K
-590 AGLQQ
+590 
-595 TNFDTILDPSKY
+595 ILDKVFASDSYGQYAKNVATMLRDKGSMLDKADLENLNNAVNAGY
-607 LGGKDDFFDKKGFK
+607 KMKKDSFNDEAKAMKDDINELTLRRNKLEQV
-621 PSAELSN
+621 AEE
-628 KAFDARK
+628 KDARK
-635 SGLAISGDEAL
+635 IGEKIPVSQAQKDLENLGLISGTSSSKQIKE
-646 EINNQLV
+646 EI
-653 EEYDKFVEE
+653 
-662 KKKAVELAKQEIEK
+662 
-676 AKELLKYE
+676 
-684 KEIKALTNKKTSE
+684 
-697 EEADIAK
+697 
-704 KKLTNAG
+704 
-711 LKIQPKSLESYQE
+711 
-724 TIANADLMGERY
+724 
-736 AEAREDYEL
+736 
-745 AKSKE
+745 
-750 ARIDRGGND
+750 ARIDDDIAAKESRIEEIQEEQAYFIKKNEKNYENINSD
-759 AIDAYQKEQQELEL
+759 LKDSIIDQEFINKKQHDLTEEIQEQAKQKLAAYS
-773 RREITANVEE
+773 ITDTLLNTTMAM
-783 EEKAKY
+783 AG
-789 NIYEATNL
+789 T
-797 ITNSLQASIGL
+797 
-808 YSSIASITSI
+808 YSSIVSLTSVWNDETESIGEKVGKTALILATQTLPAIVGVVSALKKAKDVANAAAVAKQGGQTLGLGKSI
-818 IEDDTNTTGEAIGK
+818 LATIAPAIGPV
-832 IAAVLA
+832 I
-838 FQLLPGLVSTV
+838 G
-849 KLLSDL
+849 
-855 KKTSA
+855 
-860 ASGAIKGATEG
+860 GA
-871 LAAAGTK
+871 
-878 EVVKQGA
+878 
-885 GIGTALGSGIA
+885 
-896 SALGPVLVVAVA
+896 VAVA
-908 AAVVA
+908 AIA
-913 GILNAINQHE
+913 GIAKAIHDSQV
-923 IKKLEKKAE
+923 KKLEKKAE

-937 LQRGLETAKKSQEEA
+937 LQRGLETAKESQKEA

-1030 QLANASADADIAVY
+1030 QLANVSADADIAVY
-1044 NKKHGGVDYSKG
+1044 NKKHGGIDYSKG

-1181 EQASVSI
+1181 EQTSVSI

-1536 SLMDVQKA
+1536 SLMDIQKA

-1588 AAAQEGSVAFTE
+1588 AAAQEGTVAFTE

-2262 GIITQHKQMAA
+2262 GIITQHKQMAT

-2299 EMTTEE
+2299 EMTAEE

-2379 QDALVDYGT
+2379 QDALVDYGAF
-2388 YLDILAEKAGMDF
+2388 LDILAEKAGMDF
-2401 GESGISGQIA
+2401 GEAGISGQIA

-2461 ELENYLGMVGTVRK
+2461 ELENYLGMVGTVRE

-2499 KGPGDKDNIASA
+2499 KSTKGNPSDNPIL
-2511 NSSWK
+2511 NTNEDNGK
-2516 NNYKIEN
+2516 GIYKLEN
-2523 YREGQFGIWDVNKG
+2523 YREGQMGLWDVQKG
-2537 NWVVI
+2537 NWVTI
-2542 GNESIDDY
+2542 GDESISKY
-2550 IGWNDT
+2550 
-2556 DFLKQYGYTGD
+2556 
-2567 PSQDHINWASMSYQ
+2567 
-2581 DKANWINRRA
+2581 
-2591 GGRDGNYG
+2591 
-2599 SLDYGALL
+2599 LL
-2607 GAVDGV
+2607 GAAGYSSREDFANSNHKNWGAMS
-2613 LQKYAAKG
+2613 LQEQLDIYMQNRSLNNGNVVEQFLAKIAQKIGDAAQ
-2621 AATVIGLD
+2621 GLA
-2629 TGGYTGD
+2629 TGGYTGS
-2636 WGPEGR
+2636 WGSEGK
-2642 LAMLHEKEL
+2642 LAVLHEKEL

-2665 DILRGIS
+2665 DVLRGIS

>member
-15 DDSGL
+15 DDAGL
-20 KKVKQD
+20 NKVKTD
-26 LQTVQDIANEFKL
+26 LKTVQEIAQNLKL
-39 LGKGDY
+39 FGKGDY
-45 TKQVSALTNAFDKS
+45 TREINALSNAFDKS
-59 ANFTLGKFD
+59 ANFSLNKFD
-68 SGKFVNEIKKSKLT
+68 SGKFVNEIKKSKVT

-92 MYGDGRSVFNHIAK
+92 MGGDGRTVFNHLAK
-106 DVLDTNIQLRQ
+106 DILDTNIQLNQ
-117 TPKFIQEF
+117 TPKFIKEF
-125 QRTFTNVFRY
+125 QRTFVNVFRY
-135 NLAGMIQNA
+135 NIAGTIQNA
-144 FTGSFQQAIG
+144 FAGSFQQAIG

-204 YYQQGLS
+204 YYQQGLD
-211 ENEVKARTETTLKAA
+211 EKEVKARTETTLKAA

-250 ADETESAVDKLAAV
+250 ADKTESAVDKLAAV

-324 MSTIEAG
+324 MSTIQAG

-349 FGISVLDQTG
+349 FGISVLNQSG
-359 HLRDMGDVMEEIG
+359 NLRNMGEVMEEIG

-407 MYSKALNTSQ
+407 MYIKALNTSE
-417 NALGTLQKQQNI
+417 NALGTLQKQQDI
-429 YMDSLEA
+429 YMDSIEA
-436 HLKTLET
+436 HINKLET

-451 LIDTDSFK
+451 LIDADSFK
-459 DLIDTVTALTETLN
+459 DLIDTVTTLTETLN
-473 TFFETFGGGLNSVLG
+473 TFFETFGGGLNG
-488 LMGMLAPMFKGQI
+488 IMALMGALAPMFKNQI
-501 AGGIT
+501 AGGII
-506 STAQSVKSF
+506 STWNSTKNTF
-515 ITNKNVI
+515 TNNSLIKY
-522 QQQQEIALGQS
+522 QQELVQKQNDTRYSDLGAS
-533 QNFITKDTD
+533 
-542 PRMAQAFKTKAEG
+542 AAYEEKAKVV
-555 LGMLNAHHVGTFA
+555 GMLGKYHADSFL
-568 TQEEYAAYIQQID
+568 TQEEYDNFVHQGTDLGVESSKLANKQQRLLKNITEEGMDTYGSHAVGYAQKLLDKGARLSPD
-581 EIAKISGER
+581 EIEE
-590 AGLQQ
+590 LQQ
-595 TNFDTILDPSKY
+595 YMVNGYNIQLNNRGSAPDYSYHNSLVDKRDAIQGKLSKLYQLKEDRSEFNTDSHVRGAIRADLKNEGILKTSKESQ
-607 LGGKDDFFDKKGFK
+607 KD
-621 PSAELSN
+621 
-628 KAFDARK
+628 
-635 SGLAISGDEAL
+635 
-646 EINNQLV
+646 INDIIIKQ
-653 EEYDKFVEE
+653 EQ
-662 KKKAVELAKQEIEK
+662 ELAKIQDQIFDEATRIEEVEKNRAEFVEANAKTIGRQVTDLEMQKEGTEEIAQKERDIEDSL
-676 AKELLKYE
+676 AKQASERLN
-684 KEIKALTNKKTSE
+684 INIATQAVTSTIASALT
-697 EEADIAK
+697 A
-704 KKLTNAG
+704 
-711 LKIQPKSLESYQE
+711 
-724 TIANADLMGERY
+724 
-736 AEAREDYEL
+736 
-745 AKSKE
+745 
-750 ARIDRGGND
+750 
-759 AIDAYQKEQQELEL
+759 
-773 RREITANVEE
+773 
-783 EEKAKY
+783 
-789 NIYEATNL
+789 
-797 ITNSLQASIGL
+797 
-808 YSSIASITSI
+808 YSSIASIGQI
-818 IEDDTNTTGEAIGK
+818 INDETDSWGEKLGK
-832 IAAVLA
+832 IFTVVATQGIPAILNGIKA
-838 FQLLPGLVSTV
+838 INTARQISTDSKALLETGSATGL
-849 KLLSDL
+849 
-855 KKTSA
+855 KTFGA
-860 ASGAIKGATEG
+860 KIGQFMGPMVGGAI
-871 LAAAGTK
+871 
-878 EVVKQGA
+878 
-885 GIGTALGSGIA
+885 
-896 SALGPVLVVAVA
+896 AVA
-908 AAVVA
+908 AVA
-913 GILNAINQHE
+913 GVVKAIHDSQV
-923 IKKLEKKAE
+923 KKLEKKAE

-937 LQRGLETAKKSQEEA
+937 LQRGLETAKESQKEA

-1056 MALKLAQNYDQIQ
+1056 MALELAQNYDQIQ

-1077 STEAK
+1077 SKEAK
-1082 AYLKELNLVG
+1082 ALLKELNLVG
-1092 SQVDTIR
+1092 SQVETIR
-1099 AQWDAQA
+1099 AQWDTQA

-1121 ITSQAAYNKALEDA
+1121 IATQAAYNKALEDA

-1148 DREKFMEE
+1148 DKEKFMEE
-1156 FNSSLLNDSDLSG
+1156 FNNSLLSDSNLSG

-1204 FISEALNDE
+1204 FIADALNDE
-1213 VIKSE
+1213 VITSKE
-1218 KDFDELIKSYDN
+1218 DFDKIIDEYNS
-1230 VRDYFKKNPVRIGV
+1230 FKGYLEKNPVRLGV

-1257 DGATLAQIF
+1257 DSATLAQIF
-1266 SNGEISG
+1266 SGGNVSG
-1273 LSQDQFSGLDIGS
+1273 LSQDQFSGLDVGS
-1286 QSVALLNA
+1286 QSVALLDA
-1294 TITDAKESE
+1294 TINDAQESE
-1303 EDRKKALAALE
+1303 KVRKEALKAAEDRLAELK
-1314 AERDRLIQEAE
+1314 QEAE
-1325 NSYGTLTGEEIS
+1325 DSYGELIGEGHS
-1337 AEEMRQAQ
+1337 AEEMRKAQ
-1345 IDKFK
+1345 MEKFK
-1350 TRASHDF
+1350 LRASH
-1357 KQGITDEELSAITSV
+1357 EEFTEETGYYR
-1372 TNATESDYEQI
+1372 TNTGYTQDDIENIKKATESDYEQI
-1383 AKAVLNENFDNLT
+1383 AKAVIDGSIDNLT
-1396 KAQKEIYEY
+1396 KAQKSVYEY
-1405 IKDEIG
+1405 VKNNTEDIE
-1411 DEQNWADSLLHGVVK
+1411 NWADAMLNGTLQ
-1426 TTQGGTDQK
+1426 TTNGGNQK
-1435 TIRENVNQLKY
+1435 AIRDNIKQLEHYQKL
-1446 YEKQINKLQKAEF
+1446 INKLQKQEF

-1536 SLMDVQKA
+1536 SLMDIQKA

-1588 AAAQEGSVAFTE
+1588 AAAQQGTVAFTE

-1672 KVTQALER
+1672 KVTQALEK
-1680 LDEVQEHL
+1680 LDEAQEHL

-1697 QNENKLLEKQ
+1697 QNENRLLEKQ

-1714 GKEQEKEAA
+1714 GKEQEKEAE
-1723 ELREKLG
+1723 ELRKKLG

-1797 MVENEKK
+1797 MIENEKK
-1804 LREIEDEV
+1804 LREIEDAV

-1924 NVYALYEEAWNNYL
+1924 NVYALYEEAWDNYL
-1938 ETIDQGSAKLEKLV
+1938 ATIDQGSAKLDKLV

-1974 KQEYDLMDQFYTAQR
+1974 KQEYDLMEEFYTAQR

-2016 SQDKA
+2016 SADKA

-2064 TNNNTFSWMKE
+2064 TNNNTFNWMKE

-2126 QLDSLREKEKLSEYD
+2126 QLDALREKEKLSEYD

-2176 NWSYQYVADEDDVLA
+2176 NWSYQYVADEDDILS

-2196 LDAQHE
+2196 LDTQHE

-2221 TSEALE
+2221 TESALE

-2248 EKIRTIEETYWGPE
+2248 EKIRTIEEAYWGPE

-2285 SLVTAYNVDKEAYA
+2285 SLVTAYQVDQAAY
-2299 EMTTEE
+2299 EQMTTEE
-2305 KALLDELRQNQID
+2305 QALLDELRRNQID

-2337 AEAANARSL
+2337 AEATNARSL

-2379 QDALVDYGT
+2379 QEALIDYGT
-2388 YLDILAEKAGMDF
+2388 FMDILADKAGMDF
-2401 GESGISGQIA
+2401 GEQGISGQIA

-2418 LLNGQTAILVE
+2418 LLNDQTQILVE
-2429 TIESDLANALEV
+2429 TIESDLAAALST
-2441 FENMQEEWIGV
+2441 FEDMQDEWR
-2452 AEQTNVAYN
+2452 NVATETHTAYE
-2461 ELENYLGMVGTVRK
+2461 ELVDYLEMVGDVR
-2475 ELADLAQIINEMQ
+2475 EALVDLADIINSMQ
-2488 NLDIDLALNVP
+2488 GLDFKLDPSVNKT
-2499 KGPGDKDNIASA
+2499 KGSPTTTDVDSLYGNSNIRF
-2511 NSSWK
+2511 
-2516 NNYKIEN
+2516 EN
-2523 YREGQFGIWDVNKG
+2523 YRDGQIGAWNVDKG
-2537 NWVVI
+2537 NWETI
-2542 GNESIDDY
+2542 GTEQI
-2550 IGWNDT
+2550 
-2556 DFLKQYGYTGD
+2556 LKQYFGVTNNKFEGLSETYLMKWMNEHWDGQTGASAGTG
-2567 PSQDHINWASMSYQ
+2567 SQ
-2581 DKANWINRRA
+2581 
-2591 GGRDGNYG
+2591 
-2599 SLDYGALL
+2599 SLLYALF
-2607 GAVDGV
+2607 GDSIERIKDAV
-2613 LQKYAAKG
+2613 
-2621 AATVIGLD
+2621 GLA
-2629 TGGYTGD
+2629 TGGYTGA
-2636 WGPEGR
+2636 WGSEGK
-2642 LAMLHEKEL
+2642 LAVLHEKEL

-2665 DILRGIS
+2665 EILRNIT
-2672 KSDVEGMMQLAFA
+2672 KSDIDSMINASYA
-2685 DGIVG
+2685 DSIIGSSKFGSIV
-2690 TAGFGAITNSSS
+2690 NSTTSK
-2702 SVGGNT
+2702 GGNT

-2720 VNEIRQAI
+2720 VEEIRQAI

-2735 AQYINK
+2735 TQYVNQK
-2741 K
+2741 

>member
-15 DDSGL
+15 DDAGL
-20 KKVKQD
+20 NKVKAD
-26 LQTVQDIANEFKL
+26 LKTVQEVAQNLKL
-39 LGKGDY
+39 FGKGDY
-45 TKQVSALTNAFDKS
+45 TREINALSNAFDKS
-59 ANFTLGKFD
+59 ANFSLNKFD
-68 SGKFVNEIKKSKLT
+68 TGKFVNEIKKGKVT

-92 MYGDGRSVFNHIAK
+92 MGSSGRSVFNHLAK
-106 DVLDTNIQLRQ
+106 DILDTNIQLNQ
-117 TPKFIQEF
+117 TPKFIKEF

-135 NLAGMIQNA
+135 NIAGTIQNA
-144 FTGSFQQAIG
+144 FAGSFQQAIG

-196 DYTNASLI
+196 DYANASLI
-204 YYQQGLS
+204 YYQQGLD
-211 ENEVKARTETTLKAA
+211 EKEVKARTETTLKAA

-231 STDAVSQEL
+231 GTDEVSQEL

-250 ADETESAVDKLAAV
+250 ADQTEEAVDKLAAV

-324 MSTIEAG
+324 MSTIQAG

-344 EKMNN
+344 EKMND
-349 FGISVLDQTG
+349 FGISVLDQAG
-359 HLRDMGDVMEEIG
+359 NLRNMGDVMEEIG

-407 MYSKALNTSQ
+407 MYNSALKTSE
-417 NALGTLQKQQNI
+417 NALGTLQKQQDI
-429 YMDSLEA
+429 YMDSIEA
-436 HLKTLET
+436 HINKLET

-451 LIDTDSFK
+451 LIDADSFK
-459 DLIDTVTALTETLN
+459 DLIDTVTTLTETLN
-473 TFFETFGGGLNSVLG
+473 TFFETFGGGLNG
-488 LMGMLAPMFKGQI
+488 IMALMGMIAPMFKNQLTNGFI
-501 AGGIT
+501 
-506 STAQSVKSF
+506 STTKNIKDIF
-515 ITNKNVI
+515 TNKNLMQAQVSAAREKQTQFI
-522 QQQQEIALGQS
+522 DQDNLGEA
-533 QNFITKDTD
+533 
-542 PRMAQAFKTKAEG
+542 MAFNGTIGGMQAIDKHHG
-555 LGMLNAHHVGTFA
+555 LTFL
-568 TQEEYAAYIQQID
+568 TQEEYDSIMAESRTIGESARSAANGRERLFSAMSEHGAFHGVADDYEDYFLKDATIDPKRYDILKESIEESYDLKGAVLADELGDVYNKVIEDEDFADLKRFTKIQTGRYEAKKAGLNYDLSGDQKQLFRKMSKKSAEDYGMSSSAFQNVLNGEVDGRTINGLNDLINKQKEIQQRYEQLQEELRQLNRDHREYIDVID
-581 EIAKISGER
+581 EQQQKEESIVEAQQNQEKSIA
-590 AGLQQ
+590 
-595 TNFDTILDPSKY
+595 D
-607 LGGKDDFFDKKGFK
+607 
-621 PSAELSN
+621 
-628 KAFDARK
+628 
-635 SGLAISGDEAL
+635 
-646 EINNQLV
+646 
-653 EEYDKFVEE
+653 
-662 KKKAVELAKQEIEK
+662 
-676 AKELLKYE
+676 
-684 KEIKALTNKKTSE
+684 
-697 EEADIAK
+697 
-704 KKLTNAG
+704 
-711 LKIQPKSLESYQE
+711 
-724 TIANADLMGERY
+724 
-736 AEAREDYEL
+736 
-745 AKSKE
+745 KE
-750 ARIDRGGND
+750 AERLGPQM
-759 AIDAYQKEQQELEL
+759 AIQAVTTGIQGM
-773 RREITANVEE
+773 ITA
-783 EEKAKY
+783 
-789 NIYEATNL
+789 
-797 ITNSLQASIGL
+797 
-808 YSSIASITSI
+808 YSSIVSL
-818 IEDDTNTTGEAIGK
+818 NK
-832 IAAVLA
+832 IWSDETADVSD
-838 FQLLPGLVSTV
+838 QLLQT
-849 KLLSDL
+849 
-855 KKTSA
+855 
-860 ASGAIKGATEG
+860 GAILTLQILPSIMSTAKVIKDFKQSGGA
-871 LAAAGTK
+871 L
-878 EVVKQGA
+878 
-885 GIGTALGSGIA
+885 SGIA
-896 SALGPVLVVAVA
+896 SFLSNPVTLGVAVGTA
-908 AAVVA
+908 AIA
-913 GILNAINQHE
+913 GIITAVHNSEMQR
-923 IKKLEKKAE
+923 LEKKAE
-932 EAQKN
+932 EAKKN
-937 LQRGLETAKKSQEEA
+937 LQKGLDTAKESEKEA
-952 DALKQIEAGYDELQ
+952 EALEQIEAGYDELQ
-966 KQYEDGN
+966 RQYEDGSMS
-973 LTKQDVINKTY
+973 KQDVINKTY

-1010 IEESS
+1010 IEENA
-1015 KKKNDKAIRDAKMAV
+1015 KAKNDKAIKDSKAAV
-1030 QLANASADADIAVY
+1030 NLAIASAKAEVNKYNEKDWFDSNLSKSEITKIA
-1044 NKKHGGVDYSKG
+1044 KDY
-1056 MALKLAQNYDQIQ
+1056 DRIQ
-1069 DTITNNPN
+1069 ELIANNPN
-1077 STEAK
+1077 SADARYYNERLSV
-1082 AYLKELNLVG
+1082 YG
-1092 SQVDTIR
+1092 SQVETIR
-1099 AQWDAQA
+1099 SQWDTQA
-1106 QGMFSNIGMG
+1106 QNMISNIGMG
-1116 MDEGA
+1116 IDDGT
-1121 ITSQAAYNKALEDA
+1121 ITSQSAYIDAIEKA
-1135 WKANES
+1135 WNSNES

-1148 DREKFMEE
+1148 DKNQFVEE
-1156 FNSSLLNDSDLSG
+1156 LNNTLLSDEELSS
-1169 YAQNTN
+1169 YAQKAN

-1181 EQASVSI
+1181 DETSGSV
-1188 DEISDKL
+1188 DEISNTI
-1195 ADLDDGGLE
+1195 ADLDTGA
-1204 FISEALNDE
+1204 IMHITEALNDG
-1213 VIKSE
+1213 IITS
-1218 KDFDELIKSYDN
+1218 KDAFDDILDEYDAF
-1230 VRDYFKKNPVRIGV
+1230 RGYFEKNPVRLGV

-1257 DGATLAQIF
+1257 DSATLAQIF
-1266 SNGEISG
+1266 SNGDVSG
-1273 LSQDQFSGLDIGS
+1273 LSQEQFSGLDIGS

-1294 TITDAKESE
+1294 NISGAQEMEQAKQEALKAAEAQRSELQQQWNDNVGEITQTVSA
-1303 EDRKKALAALE
+1303 EDMRKAEADRIFSDKRVLLNADTQTALE
-1314 AERDRLIQEAE
+1314 IKAADEK
-1325 NSYGTLTGEEIS
+1325 
-1337 AEEMRQAQ
+1337 Q
-1345 IDKFK
+1345 I
-1350 TRASHDF
+1350 
-1357 KQGITDEELSAITSV
+1357 
-1372 TNATESDYEQI
+1372 EQI
-1383 AKAVLNENFDNLT
+1383 ADAVINNKIDTLT
-1396 KAQKEIYEY
+1396 KTQKIIVEKLSKEQDINAWAERMTNDYKVSSKGGLLHSDQKEIREL
-1405 IKDEIG
+1405 E
-1411 DEQNWADSLLHGVVK
+1411 NRLNHL
-1426 TTQGGTDQK
+1426 QK
-1435 TIRENVNQLKY
+1435 T
-1446 YEKQINKLQKAEF
+1446 INKLQKTEF
-1459 NYKKNKDAVNNAY
+1459 DYKKNKDAVNNAY

-1536 SLMDVQKA
+1536 SLMDIQKA
-1544 YMKEEV
+1544 YMKNEV

-1558 NGLSQQKAI
+1558 NGLSQQKAV
-1567 DMSQQLGS
+1567 DLSQQLGS

-1588 AAAQEGSVAFTE
+1588 AAAQQGTVAFTE

-1697 QNENKLLEKQ
+1697 QNENRLLEKQ
-1707 KETYVAL
+1707 KETYIAL

-1723 ELREKLG
+1723 ELRETLG

-2040 HIEMLKNEYSNTVEN
+2040 HIEMLKNEYSNTVES

-2112 TNKSQKMLNELMNT
+2112 SNKSQKMLNELMNT

-2163 AKNTMKVTRGADG
+2163 AKNTMKVTRGTDG

-2285 SLVTAYNVDKEAYA
+2285 SLVTAYSVDKEAYA
-2299 EMTTEE
+2299 EMTAEE

-2318 SMQEVYYSTDEV
+2318 SMQDVYYSTDEV

-2337 AEAANARSL
+2337 AEATNARSL

-2388 YLDILAEKAGMDF
+2388 FLDILAEKAGMDF

-2418 LLNGQTAILVE
+2418 LLNDQTAILVE

-2441 FENMQEEWIGV
+2441 FENMQDEWMNV
-2452 AEQTNVAYN
+2452 AEDTHTAYE
-2461 ELENYLGMVGTVRK
+2461 ELENYLHMVGTVRE
-2475 ELADLAQIINEMQ
+2475 ELAELAQIINEMQ
-2488 NLDIDLALNVP
+2488 NLDIDLALSVP
-2499 KGPGDKDNIASA
+2499 KSTKGNPSDNPIL
-2511 NSSWK
+2511 NTNEDNGK
-2516 NNYKIEN
+2516 GIYKLEN
-2523 YREGQFGIWDVNKG
+2523 YREGQMGLWDVQKG
-2537 NWVVI
+2537 NWVTI
-2542 GNESIDDY
+2542 GNESISKY
-2550 IGWNDT
+2550 
-2556 DFLKQYGYTGD
+2556 
-2567 PSQDHINWASMSYQ
+2567 
-2581 DKANWINRRA
+2581 
-2591 GGRDGNYG
+2591 
-2599 SLDYGALL
+2599 LL
-2607 GAVDGV
+2607 GAAGYSSREDFANSNHKNWGAMS
-2613 LQKYAAKG
+2613 LQEQLDIYMQNRSLNNGNVVEQFLAKIAQKIGDAAQ
-2621 AATVIGLD
+2621 GLA
-2629 TGGYTGD
+2629 TGGYTGS
-2636 WGPEGR
+2636 WGSEGK
-2642 LAMLHEKEL
+2642 LAVLHEKEL